1 MRVLSRLLG
10 HLLAVIRPR
19 MAVTRACY
27 VLLGIVLLLGALCSE
42 DHATALAVVGV
53 ILLFLRRA
61 PGTRRARIKN
71 VAKQPSA
78 TRTRTRVRVSYV
90 LLGIILLL
98 GALGAEQDGQR
109 GYAIALSM
117 AGATLL
123 LLRRR
128 SVQDDIA
135 ARNCA
140 CGTVP
145 SGIPVAEP
153 AVPFGIPAT
162 APATDKK
169 LSQSSGKAQM
179 PSDLLKS
186 GWTRKGVAVN
196 KQGEPVLSDDPT
208 AAAWSL
214 CGAVNTV
221 FEPDSAE
228 WKSYM
233 RALKALVGHNIVRWN
248 GDSNRT
254 HEEVVAV
261 ALEAEGTTKG

>member
-1 MRVLSRLLG
+1 MRMLKMISGLVWPLRVLSRLLG

-128 SVQDDIA
+128 SVQDARCLPASRWLSLRCLSASQRPLPRLIRSYHKAA
-135 ARNCA
+135 ARHKC
-140 CGTVP
+140 
-145 SGIPVAEP
+145 
-153 AVPFGIPAT
+153 
-162 APATDKK
+162 
-169 LSQSSGKAQM
+169 
-179 PSDLLKS
+179 
-186 GWTRKGVAVN
+186 R
-196 KQGEPVLSDDPT
+196 PT
-208 AAAWSL
+208 
-214 CGAVNTV
+214 C
-221 FEPDSAE
+221 
-228 WKSYM
+228 
-233 RALKALVGHNIVRWN
+233 
-248 GDSNRT
+248 
-254 HEEVVAV
+254 
-261 ALEAEGTTKG
+261 